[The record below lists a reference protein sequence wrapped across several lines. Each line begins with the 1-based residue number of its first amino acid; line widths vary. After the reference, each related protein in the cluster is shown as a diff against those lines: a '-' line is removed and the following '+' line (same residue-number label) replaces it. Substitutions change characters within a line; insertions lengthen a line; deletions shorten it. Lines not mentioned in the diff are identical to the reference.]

1 MTSRLTEVREALAA
15 TLTAAEIP
23 GLTVYSFMP
32 DLITAPAAAVTP
44 APGDFL
50 NYDTSFDSHDL
61 TLNVNIFVQ
70 RGQPQ
75 SSSEQLD
82 SFLDEDGPTSIVAA
96 VKADQT
102 LGGVVD
108 NATVTGARNWGIYD
122 FGKVSYLAAV
132 VTVEILL

>member
-15 TLTAAEIP
+15 ALVAAEIP
-23 GLTVYSFMP
+23 GLTVYPFMP

-50 NYDTSFDSHDL
+50 TYSTSYDSHDL
-61 TLNVNIFVQ
+61 TLDVNVFVQ

-82 SFLDEDGPTSIVAA
+82 SFLDEDGATSIVAA

-122 FGKVSYLAAV
+122 FGNVSYLAAV
-132 VTVEILL
+132 ITVEILL